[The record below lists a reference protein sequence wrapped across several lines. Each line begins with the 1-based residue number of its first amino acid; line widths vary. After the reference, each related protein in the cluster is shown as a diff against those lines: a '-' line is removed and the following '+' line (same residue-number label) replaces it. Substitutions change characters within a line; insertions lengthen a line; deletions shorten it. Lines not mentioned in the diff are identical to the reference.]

1 VERDRFDEYE
11 RCVDI
16 LHGFLEPP
24 TAHSDPK
31 DDHLWGKRLTE
42 KGGTVR
48 LPGVRTTRVWEDS
61 TQNMVQTQANAHMS
75 GLF

>member
-1 VERDRFDEYE
+1 
-11 RCVDI
+11 
-16 LHGFLEPP
+16 
-24 TAHSDPK
+24 
-31 DDHLWGKRLTE
+31 LWGKRLTE